1 MSSDTWASVIAAVVI
16 FGAYYSVEWYS
27 RYRETY
33 NHYYELFTKDHG
45 SR

>member
-1 MSSDTWASVIAAVVI
+1 MNDTLASVIAAVVI

-33 NHYYELFTKDHG
+33 DRYYELFTKAKD
-45 SR
+45 